1 MRQVRVF
8 ARHRPGVGA
17 AAHATEDRVKPYYQD
32 DASGITI
39 YHGDVFDVLPELSS
53 VDLVIADPPYSFGMA
68 STFSEGKAGSWGDMM
83 NGARW
88 YGSWLIECRRLTAA
102 RQGAAW
108 VFNSWRS
115 FPVLA
120 RAAME
125 APWPIESL
133 LVWDKQWIGP
143 GGQRG
148 LRPSYELVA
157 LFAQPDFQLANRGL
171 PDIWQ
176 CQWSAIKPNGHPA
189 EKPEALISRLIRES
203 GGGLIL
209 DPFMG
214 SGTTLRA
221 AKDLGRKAIGIEIEE
236 RYCEIAAKR
245 MAQAVLL

>member
-1 MRQVRVF
+1 MTLD
-8 ARHRPGVGA
+8 AIIEAVGR
-17 AAHATEDRVKPYYQD
+17 EPYFRD
-32 DASGITI
+32 ESVVI
-39 YHGDVFDVLPELSS
+39 YHGDALDIMPKLPS
-53 VDLVIADPPYSFGMA
+53 VALIVADPPYTFGMA

-88 YGSWLIECRRLTAA
+88 YAECLREMRRLTAA
-102 RQGAAW
+102 QQGAAW

-125 APWPIESL
+125 AQWPIESL
-133 LVWDKQWIGP
+133 LVWDKCWIGP

-157 LFAQPDFQLANRGL
+157 LFAQPDFQLPNRGL
-171 PDIWQ
+171 ADIWR
-176 CQWSAIKPNGHPA
+176 SPASSHKENGHPA
-189 EKPEALISRLIRES
+189 EKPLDLVARLIRETP
-203 GGGLIL
+203 GELIL

-221 AKDLGRKAIGIEIEE
+221 AKDLGRYAIGIEIEE

-245 MAQAVLL
+245 MAQGVLL

>member
-1 MRQVRVF
+1 MTSL
-8 ARHRPGVGA
+8 P
-17 AAHATEDRVKPYYQD
+17 TPYFQD
-32 DASGITI
+32 DAVTI
-39 YHGDVFDVLPELSS
+39 YHGDALDILPHLSS
-53 VDLVIADPPYSFGMA
+53 VDLVIADPPYTFGLA
-68 STFSEGKAGSWGDMM
+68 STHADSTKAGGWGDLM

-88 YGSWLIECRRLTAA
+88 YADWLRECSRLTTVK
-102 RQGAAW
+102 QGAVW

-120 RAAME
+120 RAASLTQ
-125 APWPIESL
+125 WPIESL
-133 LVWDKQWIGP
+133 LVWDKCWIGP

-157 LFAQPDFQLANRGL
+157 LFAQPSFQLPNRGL

-176 CQWSAIKPNGHPA
+176 SPASSQKETEHPA
-189 EKPEALISRLIRES
+189 TKPLDLITRLVRES
-203 GGGLIL
+203 CSGLTL

-245 MAQAVLL
+245 MAQGVLL